1 MPYFPPV
8 QSLANFP
15 ASKCRDILRKAAG
28 LPNLEVDVRTV
39 KTWNMSAQVAERFQV
54 MSAVDWL
61 ATVCA
66 PTFESTEALYTC
78 QSS

>member
-1 MPYFPPV
+1 MQVPYFPPV
-8 QSLANFP
+8 QSLADFP

-54 MSAVDWL
+54 ISAAYWL

-66 PTFESTEALYTC
+66 ATFGSKKRL
-78 QSS
+78 

>member
-1 MPYFPPV
+1 MQVPYFPPV
-8 QSLANFP
+8 QSLADFP

-54 MSAVDWL
+54 TSAAFWF
-61 ATVCA
+61 AIVCA
-66 PTFESTEALYTC
+66 ALIGSTASYTY
-78 QSS
+78 

>member
-1 MPYFPPV
+1 MQVPYFPPV
-8 QSLANFP
+8 QSLADFP

-54 MSAVDWL
+54 TSAACWF
-61 ATVCA
+61 AIVCA
-66 PTFESTEALYTC
+66 ALIGSTAAYTY
-78 QSS
+78 